1 MKLPWHLHPWRPQC
15 RPIRRTQPHSV
26 QPLLRTQLPRGLQKV
41 SGTLGTE
48 IKPWITLIVGI
59 SSACL
64 FLPCVSQLWPRCRL
78 DLHRECWEQDYW
90 GSPSFSLEGRVT
102 CMWERVE
109 GTPPPQSA
117 NLELNSGALRISL
130 LKILFR
136 AQSPAPFPPEVRGWR
151 SAWGWKFPAV
161 IQCWSVW
168 WPAPTLSHLI
178 SINSGVVTRGSRKET
193 AYALYPQWNYRKMVS
208 EKKWINIEIDKT
220 VHQDE
225 KRTSKEKV

>member
-1 MKLPWHLHPWRPQC
+1 MSAHKKDSATLSTASAQNAD
-15 RPIRRTQPHSV
+15 T
-26 QPLLRTQLPRGLQKV
+26 RGLQKV
-41 SGTLGTE
+41 SGTLGAE

-59 SSACL
+59 SPACL

-109 GTPPPQSA
+109 GTPPPQST
-117 NLELNSGALRISL
+117 NLELNSGALRISVF
-130 LKILFR
+130 KILFR
-136 AQSPAPFPPEVRGWR
+136 TQSPAPFPPEVRGWR

-168 WPAPTLSHLI
+168 WPAATLSHLI
-178 SINSGVVTRGSRKET
+178 SINSGVVTGAPERRQHMLCILNEMTEKWSLKKMNKYWDWQNSTSRWRE
-193 AYALYPQWNYRKMVS
+193 N
-208 EKKWINIEIDKT
+208 
-220 VHQDE
+220 
-225 KRTSKEKV
+225 